1 MTEPTPRRRKHLM
14 VPGEPRPAPSRTM
27 SITTVQR
34 WVLSSLAFLTI
45 EHLAAG
51 IVVAAIVTDPSRTSD
66 RIGLLIVAAGFGT
79 VAVAVAACLL
89 IHQRRPLSGWLLAG
103 LLPSL
108 VGAYLCFAT

>member
-1 MTEPTPRRRKHLM
+1 
-14 VPGEPRPAPSRTM
+14 M

-51 IVVAAIVTDPSRTSD
+51 IVVAAIVTDPSRTGD

-79 VAVAVAACLL
+79 VAVAACLL
-89 IHQRRPLSGWLLAG
+89 IHQRRPLSAWLLAG